1 MWLRLG
7 EELYLPYG
15 ELVGFFS
22 PDAVEAKV
30 DSGKTRS
37 VVLLRDGRAIPTT
50 VGLKTLEK
58 KTVLFFHEKEKYQKK
73 ANVFK

>member
-37 VVLLRDGRAIPTT
+37 VVLLRDGRAIASAT
-50 VGLKTLEK
+50 GLKTLEK
-58 KTVLFFHEKEKYQKK
+58 KFLLSFRTEKRK
-73 ANVFK
+73 